1 MERAEAPPSGVPP
14 VLPMDALLTS
24 EGEEDIIIVSLLRKI
39 LEEA

>member
-1 MERAEAPPSGVPP
+1 
-14 VLPMDALLTS
+14 MDALLTS